1 MMASMATTKG
11 MGWFRWSAVPD
22 SSSPSQRLAPQ
33 AVHPPVGSR
42 KNSDTLVLSANQE
55 TGSTSLECHA
65 TSVDEDEDGGISDGE
80 KVTARFNSSSAETV
94 TEVVE
99 EKSDIFL
106 GKRISQSGSK
116 DIVPDVVDTSD
127 PIQTMFSDN
136 RSELCWAMSSELQ
149 KFTVGIETQLVE
161 EIPGTGQHLTSWE
174 STLTKAIFGK
184 FATSAATY
192 PESRC

>member
-1 MMASMATTKG
+1 MLFFVA
-11 MGWFRWSAVPD
+11 
-22 SSSPSQRLAPQ
+22 SSPTDCAEGNAQ
-33 AVHPPVGSR
+33 
-42 KNSDTLVLSANQE
+42 
-55 TGSTSLECHA
+55 
-65 TSVDEDEDGGISDGE
+65 
-80 KVTARFNSSSAETV
+80 KVTARFDSSSAETV

-127 PIQTMFSDN
+127 PVQTMFSDN
-136 RSELCWAMSSELQ
+136 GSELCWAMSSELQ

-174 STLTKAIFGK
+174 STFTKAILEHIMWIEGGK
-184 FATSAATY
+184 CRRIFL
-192 PESRC
+192 